1 MLLLLLLP
9 LERDLQHLTSC
20 LHPSPPGASSS
31 ALPPEKRRSEPEK
44 RQQSGNHPSQAE
56 KRRVWKQRR
65 RPYRSVGCSRRLK
78 SAASVGQRAQS
89 CTTPAT
95 DQRYPQGQNRFG
107 APSLYSRTENV
118 DWQYHPGKTHAGQ
131 YLIGGSSDAK
141 QQSQHNGW
149 SHPLHFS
156 SPHPSM
162 QHSHMWNSPCAVG
175 PYLLSAHGASEG
187 DRCRTLP
194 RGITACLSLIISR
207 LTSRFTSLNLGLTF
221 RFLLLSRK

>member
-20 LHPSPPGASSS
+20 LHPSPPGASSNT
-31 ALPPEKRRSEPEK
+31 LPPEKRRSEPE
-44 RQQSGNHPSQAE
+44 RRHQSGNHPSQAE

-107 APSLYSRTENV
+107 EPLPNSFSVSNHMRSSSGISHVEIY
-118 DWQYHPGKTHAGQ
+118 WQSNSQ
-131 YLIGGSSDAK
+131 WCCSGG
-141 QQSQHNGW
+141 
-149 SHPLHFS
+149 
-156 SPHPSM
+156 
-162 QHSHMWNSPCAVG
+162 
-175 PYLLSAHGASEG
+175 
-187 DRCRTLP
+187 
-194 RGITACLSLIISR
+194 LSLKIRMVFCTHS
-207 LTSRFTSLNLGLTF
+207 
-221 RFLLLSRK
+221 